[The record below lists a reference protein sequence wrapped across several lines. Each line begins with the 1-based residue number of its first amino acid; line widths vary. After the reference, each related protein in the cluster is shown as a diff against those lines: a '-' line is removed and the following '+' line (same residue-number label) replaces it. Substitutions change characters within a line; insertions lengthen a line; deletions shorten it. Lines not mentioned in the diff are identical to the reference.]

1 MLFLRVLMA
10 AFSAAIFSGLCG
22 LGNAAWADSPAQ
34 KPTYVFPDTAIALQD
49 GDIVLTDTP
58 KLSSTLIRQLGN
70 PTGPYSHAA
79 VFIEFPDGTAKMV
92 GYTDHGIKEIDPTKY
107 LSEKGRLAL
116 VRPLAQPNTG
126 SLADAYTQ
134 LAKRPLVFDFDMRWP
149 SVESNKTY
157 CAGFISQ
164 LFRMSGAPEND
175 PYKKPTDYQRPFW
188 DDWALQQLGL
198 NLSPIVSPNAVLKDA
213 HFKLLSEYQTQNQAQ
228 NIEHWIAET
237 TFQTL
242 MHYIEQDQ
250 LSIAPIKLGS
260 RLALQLSKMGL
271 MEEMDLLNM
280 PEQRLKVFIPL
291 WEYSEMVKAR
301 VNRLIFINEDQ
312 NWDETSVRALTKS
325 VADYYRDNYFV
336 SPKHK

>member
-1 MLFLRVLMA
+1 MLFFRALVA
-10 AFSAAIFSGLCG
+10 AFSAAIF
-22 LGNAAWADSPAQ
+22 LGNAAWADSQTQ
-34 KPTYVFPDTAIALQD
+34 KLAYVFPDTAISLQD

-70 PTGPYSHAA
+70 PTGPYSHVA
-79 VFIEFPDGTAKMV
+79 VFIEFPDGTAKVV
-92 GYTDHGIKEIDPTKY
+92 GYTDHGIKEIDPAKF
-107 LSEKGRLAL
+107 LSDKGRLAL
-116 VRPLAQPNTG
+116 LRPRVKPPQ
-126 SLADAYTQ
+126 DA
-134 LAKRPLVFDFDMRWP
+134 LAKAYLQLSTLPLVFDFDMRWP
-149 SVESNKTY
+149 SIESNKTY

-164 LFRMSGAPEND
+164 LFRMSGSAEND
-175 PYKKPTDYQRPFW
+175 PYKKPIDSKKTFW

-198 NLSPIVSPNAVLKDA
+198 SLSHIVSPNAVLTDA
-213 HFKLLSEYQTQNQAQ
+213 HFKLLSEYQTQDKQQ

-237 TFQTL
+237 TFQAL

-250 LSIAPIKLGS
+250 FKIAPIKLGS
-260 RLALQLSKMGL
+260 RLALELSKMGL

-301 VNRLIFINEDQ
+301 VNHLIFINEDQ
-312 NWDETSVRALTKS
+312 EWNETSVRALTKS
-325 VADYYRDNYFV
+325 VANYYRDRYFV

>member
-1 MLFLRVLMA
+1 MAFLRFLVA
-10 AFSAAIFSGLCG
+10 AVSAAIFLC
-22 LGNAAWADSPAQ
+22 NTAQAESPAQ
-34 KPTYVFPDTAIALQD
+34 NLVYFFPDTAVALQD

-79 VFIEFPDGTAKMV
+79 VFIEFHDGTAKLV
-92 GYTDHGIKEIDPTKY
+92 GYTDHGIKEIDPSKY
-107 LSEKGRLAL
+107 LSDKGRLAL
-116 VRPLAQPNTG
+116 VRPLVKPPQNA
-126 SLADAYTQ
+126 LAKAYLQ

-149 SVESNKTY
+149 SLDSNKTY

-164 LFRMSGAPEND
+164 LFRMSGPPESD
-175 PYKKPTDYQRPFW
+175 PYKNPIDYKQAFW
-188 DDWALQQLGL
+188 DDWALHQLGL
-198 NLSPIVSPNAVLKDA
+198 SLSNIVSPNAVLTDA
-213 HFKLLSEYQTQNQAQ
+213 HFKLLGEYQTQDKQQ
-228 NIEHWIAET
+228 NIDHWIVET

-250 LSIAPIKLGS
+250 LTIAPIKLGS

-271 MEEMDLLNM
+271 MEDMDLLNM
-280 PEQRLKVFIPL
+280 PEQRLKVFIPM

-312 NWDETSVRALTKS
+312 DWDEKSVRALTKS